1 MLIPRPETEEL
12 VEHVIAW
19 ASSRAEAAS
28 DNLRM
33 LDVGCGSGAIGL
45 ALLRAGA
52 SSACTG
58 LDVSAEACALATENA
73 AALGLGDRFTT
84 TMQVRAAAEITHPRR
99 HVSTL
104 RRHVA
109 GRRELRAHAS
119 VRSSRE

>member
-19 ASSRAEAAS
+19 ASSRPEPG
-28 DNLRM
+28 NLRM

-84 TMQVRAAAEITHPRR
+84 TMQARAAAGITHPRR
-99 HVSTL
+99 HVATL

-119 VRSSRE
+119 VRSPRE